1 VTSKKSNYLSAFSVG
16 LVVIAVGLSNSA
28 AVVAGEVTVSDDG
41 IPTVK
46 VDYSG
51 MDLSTSTGATL
62 LYHQLK
68 SAAAQVCR
76 SLEGRALSLR
86 GKRQRCYDKALSGA
100 VAKVNTP
107 LLTALYQRQSP
118 GLIPTVVASQ
128 AARPPG

>member
-1 VTSKKSNYLSAFSVG
+1 VTSKKSNHLSAFSAA
-16 LVVIAVGLSNSA
+16 LVVIAVGLSASA

-62 LYHQLK
+62 LYHQLRN
-68 SAAAQVCR
+68 AAAQVCR
-76 SLEGRALSLR
+76 SLEGRALSLQAQ
-86 GKRQRCYDKALSGA
+86 KQRCYNKALSGA
-100 VAKVNTP
+100 VAGVNEP

-118 GLIPTVVASQ
+118 GLSPTIVA
-128 AARPPG
+128 ARAVRPPG